1 MTVKRNSLGLCI
13 GCGTCARICP
23 MDVMR
28 FSTEHNK
35 SVIAYPENCQSCGQ
49 CYLACLGDVIIM
61 LDTAYEFAPTP
72 MRGLRTFAQFMP
84 EEEEEDGKKG

>member
-49 CYLACLGDVIIM
+49 CYLNWPSDSLGIDATTYSHGPVC
-61 LDTAYEFAPTP
+61 T
-72 MRGLRTFAQFMP
+72 R
-84 EEEEEDGKKG
+84 